1 MLKGKLLLATPPLV
15 DPNFDR
21 TVVLVLEHGDD
32 GSLGLVLNRPTDEE
46 VDEMLPTWRP
56 LITGQAVLFDGGPVE
71 EEAIIGLAWVR
82 DLPEVGF
89 ADLDEG
95 LGTLDLSEDPDAFD
109 GRVEDLRLFRGY
121 AGWAPGQLEDELAA
135 NAWIV
140 VDADRS
146 DPFTPAPDTLWRGP
160 PPPGRLAGPHGR
172 PHPRRR
178 LLELNLRRPP
188 PLPPPAARTVTYSR
202 RTFTSADRAL
212 HGRERRTERVAG
224 AARCR
229 QARRLAP
236 FAAAAAMMASRTA
249 ATSASVSVWSAAW
262 RRMRKARL
270 RWPAGILGPR

>member
-56 LITGQAVLFDGGPVE
+56 LISGQAVLFDGGPVE

-146 DPFTPAPDTLWRGP
+146 DPFTPAPDTLWRDVLRRQG
-160 PPPGRLAGPHGR
+160 GSLARMGERIPDDVS
-172 PHPRRR
+172 
-178 LLELNLRRPP
+178 LELICVAVLRCASAGSYSLRSAIPRA
-188 PLPPPAARTVTYSR
+188 PLRC
-202 RTFTSADRAL
+202 
-212 HGRERRTERVAG
+212 AG
-224 AARCR
+224 
-229 QARRLAP
+229 
-236 FAAAAAMMASRTA
+236 ASRTHRPG
-249 ATSASVSVWSAAW
+249 VVRRGGW
-262 RRMRKARL
+262 RPSRR
-270 RWPAGILGPR
+270 PRR

>member
-1 MLKGKLLLATPPLV
+1 MPRWFRECGGRRSGHDGVVGASVLKGKLLLATPPLV

-32 GSLGLVLNRPTDEE
+32 GSLGLVLNRPTEEE

-56 LITGQAVLFDGGPVE
+56 LISGQAVLFDGGPVE

-146 DPFTPAPDTLWRGP
+146 DPFTPAPDTLWRDV
-160 PPPGRLAGPHGR
+160 
-172 PHPRRR
+172 
-178 LLELNLRRPP
+178 LRRQGGS
-188 PLPPPAARTVTYSR
+188 LARM
-202 RTFTSADRAL
+202 
-212 HGRERRTERVAG
+212 GERI
-224 AARCR
+224 
-229 QARRLAP
+229 P
-236 FAAAAAMMASRTA
+236 DD
-249 ATSASVSVWSAAW
+249 VS
-262 RRMRKARL
+262 L
-270 RWPAGILGPR
+270 N

>member
-1 MLKGKLLLATPPLV
+1 MGPWAPSVLKGKVLLATPPLV

-56 LITGQAVLFDGGPVE
+56 LISGQAVLFDGGPVE

-146 DPFTPAPDTLWRGP
+146 DPFTPAPDSLWRERP
-160 PPPGRLAGPHGR
+160 SPPGRLAGPHGR
-172 PHPRRR
+172 AHPRRR
-178 LLELNLRRPP
+178 VAELTLRP
-188 PLPPPAARTVTYSR
+188 
-202 RTFTSADRAL
+202 
-212 HGRERRTERVAG
+212 G
-224 AARCR
+224 RCR
-229 QARRLAP
+229 QARRVAP
-236 FAAAAAMMASRTA
+236 SRRP
-249 ATSASVSVWSAAW
+249 
-262 RRMRKARL
+262 RR
-270 RWPAGILGPR
+270 

>member
-21 TVVLVLEHGDD
+21 TVVLVLEHGDEARW
-32 GSLGLVLNRPTDEE
+32 GWCSTGPPTRRS
-46 VDEMLPTWRP
+46 TTCCRRGGRSSA
-56 LITGQAVLFDGGPVE
+56 GQAVLFDGGPVE

-146 DPFTPAPDTLWRGP
+146 DPFTPAPDTLWRDV
-160 PPPGRLAGPHGR
+160 
-172 PHPRRR
+172 
-178 LLELNLRRPP
+178 LRRQGGS
-188 PLPPPAARTVTYSR
+188 LARMGDASPT
-202 RTFTSADRAL
+202 TS
-212 HGRERRTERVAG
+212 
-224 AARCR
+224 
-229 QARRLAP
+229 P
-236 FAAAAAMMASRTA
+236 N
-249 ATSASVSVWSAAW
+249 
-262 RRMRKARL
+262 
-270 RWPAGILGPR
+270 